1 MTNIKI
7 HQCPS
12 CGGNLTVDNDR
23 QMYHCSFCGSS
34 FDYEYFREEQAHEM
48 GEKYLSRGEYAAAI
62 DLYKFVL
69 DKDPHDFISLR
80 GLMLASARLK
90 EMKELTSKVGTEGF
104 SYDTKQVDFICGSAS
119 PDDKEYFDGMSK
131 IYSDIKSVSAQ
142 VEEQNVLRKEKRRI
156 EDKIHLELKSREE
169 CSVKDRYGTEHDP
182 IKAFIAMTAICGSF
196 LLVILVLVIVGLFTE
211 DWVVGIGFMLL
222 LLAVPLT
229 IIDFLI
235 VFPRFKKAREIDA
248 RIGKYGI
255 ESGKRQRRINELGEL
270 IDKESSAIKH
280 ACSDLM
286 KKDTKIMNE
295 LK

>member
-12 CGGNLTVDNDR
+12 CGGNLVVDSER

-48 GEKYLSRGEYAAAI
+48 GEKYMSRGEYAAAI

-69 DKDPHDFISLR
+69 DKDPHDFIALR

-90 EMKELTSKVGTEGF
+90 DMKELFGKIGTEDF
-104 SYDTKQVDFICGSAS
+104 SYDTKQVDLICDGAS
-119 PDDKEYFDGMSK
+119 SDDKEYFGEMSK
-131 IYSDIKSVSAQ
+131 IYSDTKSVSAL
-142 VEEQNVLRKEKRRI
+142 VKEQNDLRKEKRKI

-169 CSVKDRYGTEHDP
+169 CNVKDRYGTEHDP
-182 IKAFIAMTAICGSF
+182 IRTFIFMTTICGLF
-196 LLVILVLVIVGLFTE
+196 LLLILILVIVGLFTE

-222 LLAVPLT
+222 LLAVLLT
-229 IIDFLI
+229 IIDFVI
-235 VFPRFKKAREIDA
+235 VFPRFKKAREIDS
-248 RIGKYGI
+248 RISEYGV
-255 ESGKRQRRINELGEL
+255 ESGKLQSRINELSDL

-280 ACSDLM
+280 ACSALM